1 MINYG
6 HVLVPELFHHWF
18 YFFLSADLDFVLF
31 IKLVH
36 SLREYLEQGL
46 VSFAFGVYKLDIK
59 DWRLLKPFHK
69 LSSLLIDFVVW
80 IVNINPRLDISLL
93 HWNFDSEKQSLLA
106 RDASGRTRRPHS
118 VRHWWG
124 ADLSLSLLRMERLCS
139 TNLFAH
145 RGKSLIL

>member
-6 HVLVPELFHHWF
+6 HVLVPELFHHRF

-36 SLREYLEQGL
+36 SLREYLEHGL

-59 DWRLLKPFHK
+59 DWRLLEPFHK

-80 IVNINPRLDISLL
+80 IVDINPRLDISLL
-93 HWNFDSEKQSLLA
+93 HWNFDAEKQSLLA
-106 RDASGRTRRPHS
+106 RDASGRPWRPHS
-118 VRHWWG
+118 VRHW
-124 ADLSLSLLRMERLCS
+124 
-139 TNLFAH
+139 
-145 RGKSLIL
+145 